1 MLAPTDKSKMSTN
14 HCMNVP
20 YEFMH
25 LVNIEL
31 ILFLVSSRLSVIA
44 KFDKHVVVN
53 F

>member
-14 HCMNVP
+14 HCMNAP

-31 ILFLVSSRLSVIA
+31 ILFMVSNRFGVIV
-44 KFDKHVVVN
+44 KSDKQIVVN